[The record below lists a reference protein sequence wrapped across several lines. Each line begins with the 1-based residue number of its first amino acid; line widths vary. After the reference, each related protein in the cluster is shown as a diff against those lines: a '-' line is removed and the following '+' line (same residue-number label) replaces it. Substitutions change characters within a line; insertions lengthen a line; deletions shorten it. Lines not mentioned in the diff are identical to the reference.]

1 MKYWFSKL
9 GQTCWLHIVKYS
21 VTDGNKG
28 REAGRIIHES
38 KEEQGGVVVVPT
50 WNFQAGMSAA
60 VFFSKGQGI
69 ARAKV
74 CRTGLGKRL
83 GRGEFHQTYVTFTPQ
98 VPPVLHFS

>member
-1 MKYWFSKL
+1 M
-9 GQTCWLHIVKYS
+9 
-21 VTDGNKG
+21 TDGNKG

-38 KEEQGGVVVVPT
+38 KEEGRGGVVVPSRDEGGS
-50 WNFQAGMSAA
+50 FFLRGRAGRARE
-60 VFFSKGQGI
+60 KLLRTGQGI